1 MSRKRIFGNLL
12 FWFQIVC
19 ATIFF
24 ATQAVKMMKSTE
36 GNLLSFFLCHFV
48 FAVIN
53 LWLSVL
59 AFKESTD
66 GEKTIKKQ
74 SIFIYAMWSLFIGAH
89 FFIALFKMPE
99 VWKHTDTVTLFIVIA
114 GVIFTIAVAK
124 IKKLPLLDAYVKAG
138 LAVFFKSVPQV
149 ALAFS
154 IYLYGEGGLS
164 GWWILL
170 GNVTII
176 TRIVHLLVSNH
187 QGWNR
192 NTRGSLISEIWNE
205 ASWAIASIA
214 WIVF

>member
-1 MSRKRIFGNLL
+1 MPTRRIFGNLL

-24 ATQAVKMMKSTE
+24 ATQALKMKESTE
-36 GNLLSFFLCHFV
+36 GNLLSFFLCHFI
-48 FAVIN
+48 FAIIN
-53 LWLSVL
+53 LWLSIL
-59 AFKESTD
+59 AYGESEDD
-66 GEKTIKKQ
+66 GREIKMQ
-74 SIFIYAMWSLFIGAH
+74 SVFIYAMWSLFIGEH
-89 FFIALFKMPE
+89 FFIALKKMPE
-99 VWKHTDTVTLFIVIA
+99 VWKYADTITTFIVIIGVFITIVIA
-114 GVIFTIAVAK
+114 G

-138 LAVFFKSVPQV
+138 LAVFFKCIPQF

-154 IYLYGEGGLS
+154 IYFYGAKGLS

-176 TRIVHLLVSNH
+176 TRIVHLVVSNH

-205 ASWAIASIA
+205 ASWAVASIA